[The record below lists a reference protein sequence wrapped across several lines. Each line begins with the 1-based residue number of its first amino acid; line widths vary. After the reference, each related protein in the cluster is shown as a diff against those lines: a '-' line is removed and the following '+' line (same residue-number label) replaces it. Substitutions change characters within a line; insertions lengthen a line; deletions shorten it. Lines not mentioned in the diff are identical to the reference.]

1 MDRPSPGLA
10 SVAWYGGGPAH
21 YAVPSGRAAV
31 PFVDFFWANGPMV
44 NQVGQEKHQLG

>member
-1 MDRPSPGLA
+1 
-10 SVAWYGGGPAH
+10 
-21 YAVPSGRAAV
+21 V